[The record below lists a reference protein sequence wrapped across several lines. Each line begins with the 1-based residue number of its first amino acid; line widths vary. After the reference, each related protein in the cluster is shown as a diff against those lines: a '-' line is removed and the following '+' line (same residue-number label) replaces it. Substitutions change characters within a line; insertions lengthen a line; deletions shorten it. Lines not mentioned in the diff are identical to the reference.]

1 ASRDMFLGAD
11 GRLSPES
18 VTGWR
23 AAAVPG
29 NVRGF
34 ELAHRKFGTKPWTE
48 LLQPAIA
55 LAAKGHPVTYMHAE
69 AFRGMENLS
78 KDPESRRI
86 FQKGGAF
93 YQPGDLLVQPELART
108 LERIAKHGAKDL

>member
-1 ASRDMFLGAD
+1 MFLGAD
-11 GRLSPES
+11 GRLSADS

-34 ELAHRKFGTKPWTE
+34 ELAHVKFGTKPWAE

-55 LAAKGHPVTYMHAE
+55 LAAKGHRVSCMRAQ
-69 AFRGMENLS
+69 ASRASANLS
-78 KDPESRRI
+78 RGQI
-86 FQKGGAF
+86 
-93 YQPGDLLVQPELART
+93 T
-108 LERIAKHGAKDL
+108 T